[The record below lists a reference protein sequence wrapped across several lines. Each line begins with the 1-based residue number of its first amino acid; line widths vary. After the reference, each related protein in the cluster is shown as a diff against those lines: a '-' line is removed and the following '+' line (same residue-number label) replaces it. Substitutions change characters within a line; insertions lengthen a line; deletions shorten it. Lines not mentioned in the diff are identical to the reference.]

1 MNHSICPLPATSASP
16 HEPEDEGPATAVL
29 PRGLVLLFATACGI
43 CVANVYYAQPLLE
56 TLATEFGLTPAAAG
70 VVVTVTQVGSAL
82 ALLFLVPLGDL
93 LERRRLMLLQLMALG
108 GALILAGEAS
118 SRPML
123 LVSMVM
129 VGLLGTAM
137 TQGLIAYAAT
147 AAPIEERGR
156 VVGTVQG
163 GVVMGL
169 LLARV
174 VSGFVADL
182 AGWRFVYLGSAGLS
196 LALLAVLWKVL
207 PKQEVGAQPLS
218 YPRLL
223 GSMVTMLAGDRVLQ
237 IRGTLA
243 LLMFA
248 VFNIFWS
255 ALVLPLAAPP
265 YGFSHTVMGA
275 FGLVG
280 AVGALG
286 ASRAGYWTDRG
297 RGQWVSGMAL
307 ALLLLAWLPLAF
319 SLHSLWAL
327 VIGIL
332 VLDLGGQALHV
343 ANQSMIFQRGTEAHS
358 RLVGCYMAFYAV
370 GSGLGAV
377 SATTMYAHA
386 GWSGVCLLGSGVS
399 LLALGFWWMSRRWMP
414 TG

>member
-1 MNHSICPLPATSASP
+1 MDCSACPLSPTQESAHLES
-16 HEPEDEGPATAVL
+16 AVM
-29 PRGLVLLFATACGI
+29 PQSWVLLFAIACGI

-56 TLATEFGLTPAAAG
+56 TLATEFGLTHAAAG

-93 LERRRLMLLQLMALG
+93 VERRRLMLLQMMVLAGALG
-108 GALILAGEAS
+108 LAGAAS

-123 LVSMVM
+123 LLAMVM

-174 VSGFVADL
+174 VSGLVADL

-207 PKQEVGAQPLS
+207 PKQEAGSQMHS

-255 ALVLPLAAPP
+255 ALVLPLSAPP
-265 YGFSHTVMGA
+265 YGFNHAAIGA

-286 ASRAGYWTDRG
+286 ASRAGSWTDRG
-297 RGQWVSGMAL
+297 RGQWVSGVAL
-307 ALLLLAWLPLAF
+307 VLLLFAWLPLAF

-327 VIGIL
+327 VAGIL

-343 ANQSMIFQRGTEAHS
+343 ANQSMIFQRSTEAHS
-358 RLVGCYMAFYAV
+358 RLVGCYMAFYAA
-370 GSGLGAV
+370 GSGLGAL
-377 SATTMYAHA
+377 SATAMYAHA

-399 LLALGFWWMSRRWMP
+399 LLALGFWWVSRRWMP

>member
-1 MNHSICPLPATSASP
+1 MNHSACPLSSIPDSAHPASA
-16 HEPEDEGPATAVL
+16 AM
-29 PRGLVLLFATACGI
+29 PRAWVLLFATACGI

-56 TLATEFGLTPAAAG
+56 TLAAEFALTQAAAG
-70 VVVTVTQVGSAL
+70 VVVTVTQAGSAL

-93 LERRRLMLLQLMALG
+93 VERRRLMLLQMMM
-108 GALILAGEAS
+108 LAGSLGLAGAAS

-123 LVSMVM
+123 LLAMVM
-129 VGLLGTAM
+129 VGLMGTAM

-147 AAPIEERGR
+147 AAPIQERGR

-174 VSGFVADL
+174 VSGVVADL

-196 LALLAVLWKVL
+196 LVLLLGLWRVL
-207 PKQEVGAQPLS
+207 PGQELVVQPLS

-223 GSMVTMLAGDRVLQ
+223 GSMVTLLARDRVLQ

-255 ALVLPLAAPP
+255 ALVLPLSAPP
-265 YGFSHTVMGA
+265 YGFNHTAIGA

-280 AVGALG
+280 AMGALT
-286 ASRAGYWTDRG
+286 ASSAGSWTDRG
-297 RGQWVSGMAL
+297 RGQWVSGVAL
-307 ALLLLAWLPLAF
+307 ALLLLAWVPLAF

-327 VIGIL
+327 VAGIL

-343 ANQSMIFQRGTEAHS
+343 ANQSLIFQRSTEAHS
-358 RLVGCYMAFYAV
+358 RLVGCYMTFYAA
-370 GSGLGAV
+370 GSGLGAL
-377 SATTMYAHA
+377 SATAMYAHA

-399 LLALGFWWMSRRWMP
+399 LLALGFWWVSRKWMP